1 MENFACDG
9 DESGDE
15 LRGEREQ
22 YLLKWS
28 KNCRLNDVSR
38 VSTSYIYIYI
48 DSTTDVSFWTLLFWK
63 RNIPRCGG
71 RWTYCNFYRWNRS
84 SIVFFPSVWKTLWNL
99 SEERKGKLL
108 GNEIIGKL
116 QNSLHSSRLIEVND
130 RLKWL
135 KNCICYQ
142 TLEFLKTSI
151 LHRTSPRIL

>member
-9 DESGDE
+9 DEERWRITRGKRAISAKVVQE
-15 LRGEREQ
+15 L
-22 YLLKWS
+22 LLKW
-28 KNCRLNDVSR
+28 R
-38 VSTSYIYIYI
+38 VPCLHFVYIYIYI
-48 DSTTDVSFWTLLFWK
+48 DSTDVSFWTLLFWK

-151 LHRTSPRIL
+151 LHRTSPRIF

>member
-1 MENFACDG
+1 MRGKRAI
-9 DESGDE
+9 SAKVVQE
-15 LRGEREQ
+15 L
-22 YLLKWS
+22 LLKW
-28 KNCRLNDVSR
+28 R
-38 VSTSYIYIYI
+38 VPCLHFVYIYIYI
-48 DSTTDVSFWTLLFWK
+48 DSTDVSFWTLLFWK